1 MDSEE
6 EEESKQPIEYIL
18 IALACTIQLRQS
30 KLELDELFFL
40 RAEIDESIKNFRID
54 LHLKENQE
62 LNVQG
67 AKM

>member
-6 EEESKQPIEYIL
+6 EESQQPIEHTL

-40 RAEIDESIKNFRID
+40 KEEIDKAIEKHEIA
-54 LHLKENQE
+54 LH
-62 LNVQG
+62 
-67 AKM
+67 

>member
-40 RAEIDESIKNFRID
+40 KEEIDKAIEKHEIA
-54 LHLKENQE
+54 LH
-62 LNVQG
+62 
-67 AKM
+67 